1 MNKKIP
7 LLVLSFFAVVISS
20 TLALNY
26 WKPDKIERPEGYSKP
41 DVQVGIQSPKGPVR
55 VMELDID
62 ENANK
67 YFARGATRRFD
78 GRFALEMTAL
88 TPGSGWLKWKT
99 RDGISPIIDFKKVTR
114 RDIQRFNQFSES
126 LGMPVR
132 LALSGKTLQIVT
144 KETKED
150 LSHFAKQG
158 KIKKYRTPNGFYKPK
173 APVQMVFKR
182 DKNGRVF
189 VVKKDTKELQ
199 KPSEA
204 VAAK

>member
-20 TLALNY
+20 TMALNY

-41 DVQVGIQSPKGPVR
+41 DVQVEIKSQKGPVR
-55 VMELDID
+55 VMKLDID

-67 YFARGATRRFD
+67 YFARGATRTFD
-78 GRFALEMTAL
+78 GRYALEMTAL

-99 RDGISPIIDFKKVTR
+99 RDGISPIIDFKKVTQ
-114 RDIQRFNQFSES
+114 RDIRRFNQFSES
-126 LGMPVR
+126 LGIPVK
-132 LALSGKTLQIVT
+132 LALSGKALRIFT
-144 KETKED
+144 KETEED
-150 LSHFAKQG
+150 LARFAKQG
-158 KIKKYRTPNGFYKPK
+158 KIKKYRTPSGFYKPK
-173 APVQMVFKR
+173 APVQVAFKR

-189 VVKKDTKELQ
+189 IVKKEDKGLQ

>member
-20 TLALNY
+20 TMALNY

-41 DVQVGIQSPKGPVR
+41 DMQVEIQSPKGPVR

-62 ENANK
+62 KNANK
-67 YFARGATRRFD
+67 YFASGATRSFD
-78 GRFALEMTAL
+78 GRYALEMTAL

-99 RDGISPIIDFKKVTR
+99 RDGISPIIDFKKVTQ
-114 RDIQRFNQFSES
+114 RDVQRFNQFSES

-132 LALSGKTLQIVT
+132 LALSGKALQIFT
-144 KETKED
+144 KETEAD
-150 LSHFAKQG
+150 LARYAQQE
-158 KIKKYRTPNGFYKPK
+158 KIKHYRAPNGFYKPK
-173 APVQMVFKR
+173 APVQVAFKR

-189 VVKKDTKELQ
+189 IVKKEDKGLQ

>member
-7 LLVLSFFAVVISS
+7 LLVLSFFAIVISS
-20 TLALNY
+20 AMALNY
-26 WKPDKIERPEGYSKP
+26 WKPDKIKRPEGYSKP
-41 DVQVGIQSPKGPVR
+41 DMQIEANAPKGPVR
-55 VMELDID
+55 VMELDIH

-67 YFARGATRRFD
+67 YFARGANRAFD
-78 GRFALEMTAL
+78 GRYALEMTAL
-88 TPGSGWLKWKT
+88 TPGFGWLKWKT
-99 RDGISPIIDFKKVTR
+99 RDGISPIIDFKKVTQ

-132 LALSGKTLQIVT
+132 LALSGKTLLVVT
-144 KETKED
+144 QETQED
-150 LSHFAKQG
+150 LARFAKYDNN
-158 KIKKYRTPNGFYKPK
+158 KRYRAPHGFYKPK
-173 APVQMVFKR
+173 APVQVAFKR

-189 VVKKDTKELQ
+189 IVKKEDSSIT